1 MDPFQC
7 GYHRY
12 YRCAFGIQRHLYFR
26 EASGLFPVGT
36 AICTCA
42 VEHYKP
48 SLAVCWQEEAC
59 TMCTSAIYCDV
70 QLLNQ
75 VWRKILHER
84 TCKHLHYGVNFVQF
98 RY

>member
-1 MDPFQC
+1 MGTIGTTAVRPE
-7 GYHRY
+7 
-12 YRCAFGIQRHLYFR
+12 YRGICIS
-26 EASGLFPVGT
+26 EASGILPVGM

-48 SLAVCWQEEAC
+48 SLAVCWQEEGLYYVYQC
-59 TMCTSAIYCDV
+59 YCDV

-75 VWRKILHER
+75 VWWNILHER
-84 TCKHLHYGVNFVQF
+84 TCAHLHYGVNFVQF